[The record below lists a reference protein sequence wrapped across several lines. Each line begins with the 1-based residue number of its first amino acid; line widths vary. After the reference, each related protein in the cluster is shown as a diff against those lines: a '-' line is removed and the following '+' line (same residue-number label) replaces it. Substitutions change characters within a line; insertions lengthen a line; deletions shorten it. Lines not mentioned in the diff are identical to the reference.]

1 MSTAGS
7 DKEASTDVKRKSK
20 PQTAT
25 PPGPEK
31 QADSCVKRLQTS
43 VPAGIEK
50 NQLQGGPVP
59 ASYQLLVG
67 YEDGWHTEKGERG
80 GGCTPT

>member
-7 DKEASTDVKRKSK
+7 DKDASTDARRKSK
-20 PQTAT
+20 PQTVT

-50 NQLQGGPVP
+50 NQLRSGPVP
-59 ASYQLLVG
+59 ASYQLLAD
-67 YEDGWHTEKGERG
+67 YEDQ
-80 GGCTPT
+80 